1 VDSLPNL
8 VTNTNLTACATMKS
22 NGGYVDGIAYA
33 LNKLGAYSNV
43 YNYVDA
49 AHHGWIGWDTNAGPT
64 ADLMYSTAVK
74 SGSVNNVAG
83 FITNTANYSALT
95 EPYVKITDTVNG
107 TSVRQAKWIDWN
119 QYVDE
124 LTFAQAFRN
133 TLVSKGFP
141 SSIGMII
148 DTSRN
153 GWGGSARPTGP
164 GPTTSVDAY
173 VNGGR
178 IDRRI
183 HAGNWC
189 NQSGAGLGE
198 RPTAAPASGI
208 DAYVWIKPPGESD
221 GSSSLIPNND
231 NKGFDRMCD
240 PTYTGNERNGNSM
253 TGALPNAPI
262 SGSWFSAQFRELMAN
277 AYPPLDGTVPTSSVP
292 TSRPPVTTAGPT
304 TAGPTTAGP
313 TTAGPTTAG
322 PTTAGPT
329 TRGPVTS
336 RPPVTSGPPPSGTCS
351 ATYRV
356 INAWPGGFQ
365 GEVTVKAGSSPITSW
380 RATWTLPSGQSITQL
395 WSGQLSTS
403 GSNVTVTN
411 ASWNGSIAANGTTT
425 FGFLGTG
432 GDATAVPT
440 VNCA

>member
-1 VDSLPNL
+1 
-8 VTNTNLTACATMKS
+8 
-22 NGGYVDGIAYA
+22 
-33 LNKLGAYSNV
+33 
-43 YNYVDA
+43 
-49 AHHGWIGWDTNAGPT
+49 
-64 ADLMYSTAVK
+64 
-74 SGSVNNVAG
+74 
-83 FITNTANYSALT
+83 
-95 EPYVKITDTVNG
+95 
-107 TSVRQAKWIDWN
+107 
-119 QYVDE
+119 
-124 LTFAQAFRN
+124 
-133 TLVSKGFP
+133 
-141 SSIGMII
+141 
-148 DTSRN
+148 
-153 GWGGSARPTGP
+153 
-164 GPTTSVDAY
+164 
-173 VNGGR
+173 
-178 IDRRI
+178 
-183 HAGNWC
+183 
-189 NQSGAGLGE
+189 
-198 RPTAAPASGI
+198 
-208 DAYVWIKPPGESD
+208 
-221 GSSSLIPNND
+221 
-231 NKGFDRMCD
+231 
-240 PTYTGNERNGNSM
+240 
-253 TGALPNAPI
+253 
-262 SGSWFSAQFRELMAN
+262 MAN

-425 FGFLGTG
+425 F
-432 GDATAVPT
+432 DSSAPAATPPP
-440 VNCA
+440 CQR